1 MALVLDTGVLYGALD
16 ESDPD
21 HAACAALVE
30 ETPEQLLIPVLVL
43 GELDYWV
50 RKFASADAWLTF
62 CQDIREGAY
71 TIYQLDSQ
79 LLLAAAQVEARFAD
93 LGVGLVDAS
102 VVVTCES
109 IGETRVATLDRR
121 HFSVLR
127 TSDGKAL
134 DILPA

>member
-1 MALVLDTGVLYGALD
+1 YSSVPRSGFGRGPTDRRLCGAGHLGERFMALVLDTGVLYGALD

-102 VVVTCES
+102 
-109 IGETRVATLDRR
+109 
-121 HFSVLR
+121 
-127 TSDGKAL
+127 
-134 DILPA
+134 